1 MTWFLNTEYILYMY
15 MDTTHLLYVK
25 QNMFSFNLYLK
36 ANVIIDLVYYYYIIS
51 NIIFFINNYY

>member
-1 MTWFLNTEYILYMY
+1 MTWFFNTEYILYMY

-51 NIIFFINNYY
+51 NIIFFY